1 MSDQVFDHNVVEEI
15 TFTGNTYGREAC
27 DHLAEVIG
35 KDRATNLRRVNFND
49 MFVSRKLQE
58 LPGSLEVLMRS
69 IMGNQIEHI
78 NLSDN
83 AFGPAGIKSFDFFL
97 REMSSLKTLKVTN
110 CGLGPEGGEMIAN
123 ALLENK
129 DLKLVHFSAGRDRLE
144 NKGITALSQVFKTFA
159 GSLQTI
165 EVPQNGIKK
174 EGMIALLESLKANS
188 ESLREVYLH
197 DNWIKGEAVTNLAE
211 FLLKATQLTHLN
223 LSDSTM
229 GTEGAVLVV
238 KALS

>member
-1 MSDQVFDHNVVEEI
+1 
-15 TFTGNTYGREAC
+15 
-27 DHLAEVIG
+27 
-35 KDRATNLRRVNFND
+35 
-49 MFVSRKLQE
+49 
-58 LPGSLEVLMRS
+58 
-69 IMGNQIEHI
+69 MGNQIEHI

-97 REMSSLKTLKVTN
+97 REMSSLKSLKVTN

-144 NKGITALSQVFKTFA
+144 NKGITALSQVFKAMA
-159 GSLQTI
+159 GSLEFI

-197 DNWIKGEAVTNLAE
+197 DNWIKGEAVTKLAE
-211 FLLKATQLTHLN
+211 FLLKSTKLTHLN
-223 LSDSTM
+223 FSDSTM
-229 GTEGAVLVV
+229 GTDGAVLVV